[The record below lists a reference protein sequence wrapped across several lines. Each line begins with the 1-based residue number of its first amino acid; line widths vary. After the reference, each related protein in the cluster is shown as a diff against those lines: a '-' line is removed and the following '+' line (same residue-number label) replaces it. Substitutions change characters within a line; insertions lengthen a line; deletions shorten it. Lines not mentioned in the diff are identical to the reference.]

1 MSGLEWIVDAHG
13 CSPDRLR
20 DRAALQAV
28 FARMIEELGLHPCGD
43 AQWHQFAPEGG
54 ITGVS
59 VLSESH
65 LACHSFPEHGT
76 LCLNLFCCA
85 PRADWDFERQL
96 ARLVGAQRVF
106 IRRLERR
113 YQDPA
118 MSTALVSDAAAGAAG
133 E

>member
-1 MSGLEWIVDAHG
+1 MTGIEWIVEAYG

-28 FARMIEELGLHPCGD
+28 FACMVEELGLHPCAE
-43 AQWHQFAPEGG
+43 AQWHQFAAEGG

-96 ARLVGAQRVF
+96 GRLVDARRVHV
-106 IRRLERR
+106 RRLERH

-118 MSTALVSDAAAGAAG
+118 GAPAWVSDAAASAAR